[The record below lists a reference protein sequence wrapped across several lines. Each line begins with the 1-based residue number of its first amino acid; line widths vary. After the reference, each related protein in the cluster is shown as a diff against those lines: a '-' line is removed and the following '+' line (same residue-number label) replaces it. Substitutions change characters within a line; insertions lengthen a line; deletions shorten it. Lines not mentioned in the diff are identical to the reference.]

1 MSELTE
7 TDPATSNGSP
17 QSEDSNSTPFT
28 DFSNQQPIAIP
39 KPPENPANTVPS
51 KTLWMGDLEAW
62 WDEAYIAQIWENMGK
77 HVDVKVTKPKNNL
90 LMHQLAKTNGQ
101 GVVNH
106 SGYCFIEFESPELA
120 NDALTLNGKPIP
132 DSRDKHFRLNWASA
146 ATLDSQIAQTPEY
159 SLFVGDLSTDTTE
172 AHLLALF
179 QSHFDSIKT
188 VRVMTDPSSGLSRC
202 FGFVRFTND
211 EDRKKALVEMNGQ
224 WLGGRQIRVALAS
237 PKHQNGIRNKYQQ
250 YPNQFNL
257 QSSNYMRQ
265 DLSQGQQF
273 LQHPP
278 SNQDFDDPTNT
289 TVFVGGLANGL
300 NEDTLMALFEAFGP
314 IIDIKVPPGKGCG
327 FVKFIERKDAE
338 NAIEGLHGFVI
349 GGSRI
354 RLSWGRPSKSRNYH
368 NVPHGQHMHNIPPMS
383 MGMNMGMGM
392 NMIPPNSMNNL
403 NMSFNNMS
411 LESNDALSPPPGMEP
426 GFMHGLPHPISQGIP
441 QMPQSMPQG
450 IRQVMPQGLP
460 QGLPQGMPQPMPGM
474 APHFIYD
481 PYFGNPVA
489 APPPPPPSGIDDGQP
504 HFMYVPPGYSQVPTM
519 NTEFSASPDSTQ
531 PEDNDNVEKEKD
543 QEKEQDEN
551 HASQNSTK
559 EDGDKNV

>member
-1 MSELTE
+1 MSEQTE
-7 TDPATSNGSP
+7 TNPAASAGTTPLN
-17 QSEDSNSTPFT
+17 EDSSSTSFNDFT
-28 DFSNQQPIAIP
+28 NQQPIAIP

-62 WDEAYIAQIWENMGK
+62 WDEAYIAQIWEKLDK
-77 HVDVKVTKPKNNL
+77 HVEVKVIKPKNSL

-106 SGYCFIEFESPELA
+106 SGYCFIEFENPESA

-132 DSRDKHFRLNWASA
+132 DSRNKHFRLNWASA
-146 ATLDSQIAQTPEY
+146 ATLDSQVAQTPEY

-211 EDRKKALVEMNGQ
+211 EDRKKALIEMNGQ

-237 PKHQNGIRNKYQQ
+237 PKHQNSIRNKFQQ
-250 YPNQFNL
+250 FPNQYNP
-257 QSSNYMRQ
+257 QSSNYMRPDIPQ
-265 DLSQGQQF
+265 SQQF
-273 LQHPP
+273 QQPPP
-278 SNQDFDDPTNT
+278 STQDFDDPTNT

-314 IIDIKVPPGKGCG
+314 ILDIKVPPGKGCG
-327 FVKFIERKDAE
+327 FVKFVERKDAE
-338 NAIEGLHGFVI
+338 NAIEGLHGFII

-354 RLSWGRPSKSRNYH
+354 RLSWGRPNKPRIYH
-368 NVPHGQHMHNIPPMS
+368 NPQHGQHMQNIPPMS

-392 NMIPPNSMNNL
+392 NMMPPNSMNSL
-403 NMSFNNMS
+403 NMSFNSMS
-411 LESNDALSPPPGMEP
+411 LENNEAMSPPPGMEP
-426 GFMHGLPHPISQGIP
+426 GFMQGMPHPIPQGIP
-441 QMPQSMPQG
+441 QMPQGMPQG
-450 IRQVMPQGLP
+450 IRQGIP
-460 QGLPQGMPQPMPGM
+460 QGLPQGMPQPMPGIP
-474 APHFIYD
+474 PHFIYD

-489 APPPPPPSGIDDGQP
+489 PPPPPPPSGMDEGQP
-504 HFMYVPPGYSQVPTM
+504 HFMYVPPGFTPAPPMNAEYSESP
-519 NTEFSASPDSTQ
+519 EASPY
-531 PEDNDNVEKEKD
+531 PEGDDEKEKEESPES
-543 QEKEQDEN
+543 QSPVKEGEE
-551 HASQNSTK
+551 QN
-559 EDGDKNV
+559 